1 MQRVTASLSAHNAGS
16 ASSAG
21 DLPCIHS
28 SKTSLVLP
36 KKPRGSD
43 SLLSCSALTPAPQ
56 TLAQPGRCWDPILLL
71 QGRGETLGEM
81 LVGARL
87 SCCTHLLVLPLPP
100 ASRCLAG
107 DERDAGIT
115 SKAARAIQ
123 HPPRIKGILHAGWE
137 RRCACCVHP
146 STKPPGGPGCSS
158 TGCPGGSLGQGC
170 SLLAGVCRAGQE
182 VCNAAGCK
190 GWLRG
195 ESSLPLSPTCLT
207 STSCCCWR
215 SGWGALSLIHI

>member
-1 MQRVTASLSAHNAGS
+1 
-16 ASSAG
+16 
-21 DLPCIHS
+21 
-28 SKTSLVLP
+28 
-36 KKPRGSD
+36 
-43 SLLSCSALTPAPQ
+43 
-56 TLAQPGRCWDPILLL
+56 
-71 QGRGETLGEM
+71 M

-207 STSCCCWR
+207 STSCCPAAAGGQAGER
-215 SGWGALSLIHI
+215 ELVTPEQNEIRQEEAAWGAGRPARCRLSLPRAGAGALQDGSHTVTGPIPVPPPSQCPSRHTSGLLEAKHGQFPA